1 MSALD
6 DGGIDEDE
14 LEEGAKKRKIK
25 EKQKREADKEID
37 KRNKAE
43 KEKEEKKKQKKAADS
58 NAVMKSGRI
67 NALLSKTGSGSFDK
81 EADDRI
87 EKEAEDLIT
96 MMIEAA
102 LVDRD
107 LYKEKKPALNKLL
120 KAPHIY
126 EKLKNLYLQEKFLDQ
141 KGVTYLIQWLEPLA
155 ENVYP
160 NVGLQEGVLDCLDK
174 LNVQSPDIEDKD
186 IYELLTEY
194 IRAKDISQPIRR
206 RAMSLKDKWE
216 HLRS

>member
-1 MSALD
+1 MSAFD
-6 DGGIDEDE
+6 DGGLEEDE
-14 LEEGAKKRKIK
+14 EDGGKKRKIK

-43 KEKEEKKKQKKAADS
+43 KEKEEKKKQKKAAADS
-58 NAVMKSGRI
+58 IALMKSGRV
-67 NALLSKTGSGSFDK
+67 NALLSKTGAFDK
-81 EADDRI
+81 EADERI
-87 EKEAEDLIT
+87 EKEAQDLIT
-96 MMIEAA
+96 MMTEAA
-102 LVDRD
+102 LMDRD

-120 KAPHIY
+120 KAPHVY

-141 KGVTYLIQWLEPLA
+141 RGVVYLIQWLEPLA

-174 LNVQSPDIEDKD
+174 LNVQPPDIEDKV

-194 IRAKDISQPIRR
+194 IRAKEISQPIRR

-216 HLRS
+216 HLKS